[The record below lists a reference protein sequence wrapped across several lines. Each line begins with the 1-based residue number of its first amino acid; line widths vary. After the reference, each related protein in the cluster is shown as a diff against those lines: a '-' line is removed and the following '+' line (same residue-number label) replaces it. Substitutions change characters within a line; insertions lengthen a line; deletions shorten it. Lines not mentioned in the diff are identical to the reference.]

1 MMAGFLRTRIEERRL
16 AAWHR
21 SLTVQLDPANDGLR
35 GLGAMRPQIER
46 KPGPYCFDPKSPVI
60 ARPDGRGGFV
70 DPEGVPVAVF

>member
-1 MMAGFLRTRIEERRL
+1 MMAGFLRTRIEERRI

-21 SLTVQLDPANDGLR
+21 SLTVQLDPASDPMRAMGV
-35 GLGAMRPQIER
+35 MRPLAER
-46 KPGPYCFDPKSPVI
+46 KPAYCFDPKSPLL